1 MKKYIIFLLGA
12 FLLPSCEYRQEDVF
26 DKTPAER
33 TADKL
38 NENKKVLEY
47 DGYWLLS
54 CYPEVY
60 RQGLETTDYV
70 HRGIGGY
77 NILLKLNDGKVV
89 ASSEFMTT
97 NEEQQS
103 FYSYQLAENLSISF
117 DTYNEVLHHFR
128 TTSAQHPNARG
139 GDIFYDIIKKEGDT
153 YTLQG
158 RTSRNLMTLSRF
170 SGNREAYLN
179 KIREHIQLFVGKA
192 LNPITIGGKTVN
204 LNLSPGYRQLLFS
217 YDDQKVQRA
226 YIYTEKGIKLYEPV
240 VIGGVSIDEFYI
252 NDTKTALTTPDGTIA
267 ANFVSSPI
275 EINDNAKEIYFN
287 QDYGYVSAGI
297 YTMYADAKAEISRQQ
312 RWYDL
317 LRDSYLYV
325 RNIKGSDSE
334 STAGLAKYIAY
345 VSPYDGGVWTF
356 YEVDFQGVPQHPDQV
371 QMVLKGP
378 SNNVA
383 YSQGEYQ
390 NNIQYFS
397 PLVRLYRRIAEKGP
411 YTVDATQYN
420 TYYLLTST
428 KDPNLWF
435 LLSK

>member
-1 MKKYIIFLLGA
+1 MRKYIILLLGA
-12 FLLPSCEYRQEDVF
+12 SLWTSCDYRQEEVF

-38 NENKKVLEY
+38 NENKTALEY

-70 HRGIGGY
+70 HRAIGGY
-77 NILLKLNDGKVV
+77 NILFKLNNGKVV
-89 ASSEFMTT
+89 ASSEFMI
-97 NEEQQS
+97 NNDEVAS
-103 FYSYQLAENLSISF
+103 FYSYQLTEKLSLSF

-158 RTSRNLMTLSRF
+158 RTSRNLMTLTRF

-179 KIREHIQLFVGKA
+179 KIRQNIQLFIGKA
-192 LNPITIGGKTVN
+192 LNPITVAGKTVK

-217 YDDQKVQRA
+217 YDNQKVQQA
-226 YIYTEKGIKLYEPV
+226 YIYTDKGIKLYEPV
-240 VIGGVSIDEFYI
+240 T
-252 NDTKTALTTPDGTIA
+252 DT
-267 ANFVSSPI
+267 
-275 EINDNAKEIYFN
+275 AKEILFN
-287 QDYGYVSAGI
+287 EEYGYVSAGI
-297 YTMYADAKAEISRQQ
+297 FAMYTEAKNEIARQQ
-312 RWYDL
+312 IWYDL
-317 LRDSYLYV
+317 LRDPYLYV
-325 RNIKGSDSE
+325 KNIKGSDSE
-334 STAGLAKYIAY
+334 STAGLSKYISYA
-345 VSPYDGGVWTF
+345 SPYSGGVWTF
-356 YEVDFQGVPQHPDQV
+356 YEVDFQGVPEHPDQI

-378 SNNVA
+378 STNVA
-383 YSQGEYQ
+383 YSEGDYK

-411 YTVDATQYN
+411 YTVNSTQYN
-420 TYYLLTST
+420 DYYLLTST
-428 KDPNLWF
+428 KDSNLWF

>member
-1 MKKYIIFLLGA
+1 MRKYIILLLGA
-12 FLLPSCEYRQEDVF
+12 SLWTSCDYRQEEVF

-38 NENKKVLEY
+38 NENKTALEY

-70 HRGIGGY
+70 HRAIGGY
-77 NILLKLNDGKVV
+77 NILLKLNNGKVV
-89 ASSEFMTT
+89 ASSEFMI
-97 NEEQQS
+97 NNDEVAS
-103 FYSYQLAENLSISF
+103 FYSYQLTEKLSLSF

-158 RTSRNLMTLSRF
+158 RTSRNLMTLTRF

-179 KIREHIQLFVGKA
+179 KIRQNIQLFIGKA
-192 LNPITIGGKTVN
+192 LNPITVAGKTVK

-217 YDDQKVQRA
+217 YDNQKVQQA
-226 YIYTEKGIKLYEPV
+226 YIYTDKGIKLYEPV
-240 VIGGVSIDEFYI
+240 VIEGVSIDELYI
-252 NDTKTALTTPDGTIA
+252 NDTQTALTTPDGTIA

-275 EINDNAKEIYFN
+275 EITDTAKEILFN
-287 QDYGYVSAGI
+287 EEYGYVSAGI
-297 YTMYADAKAEISRQQ
+297 FAMYTEAKNEIARQQ
-312 RWYDL
+312 TWYDL
-317 LRDSYLYV
+317 LRDPYLYV
-325 RNIKGSDSE
+325 KNIKGSDSE
-334 STAGLAKYIAY
+334 STAGLSKYISYA
-345 VSPYDGGVWTF
+345 SPYSGGVWTF
-356 YEVDFQGVPQHPDQV
+356 YEVDFQGVPEHPDQI

-378 SNNVA
+378 STNVA
-383 YSQGEYQ
+383 YSEGDYK

-411 YTVDATQYN
+411 YTVNSTQYN
-420 TYYLLTST
+420 DYYLLTST
-428 KDPNLWF
+428 KDSNLWF

>member
-252 NDTKTALTTPDGTIA
+252 N
-267 ANFVSSPI
+267 
-275 EINDNAKEIYFN
+275 EE
-287 QDYGYVSAGI
+287 YGYVSDGI
-297 YTMYADAKAEISRQQ
+297 FAMYEEAKAEIARQQ
-312 RWYDL
+312 TWYDL

-325 RNIKGSDSE
+325 KNIKGSDSE
-334 STAGLAKYIAY
+334 STAGFAKYISY

-356 YEVDFQGVPQHPDQV
+356 YEVDFQGVPQHSDQV

-378 SNNVA
+378 SNHVA
-383 YSQGEYQ
+383 YSQGDYQ

-411 YTVDATQYN
+411 YTVNATEYN